1 MKQTLGFGDTRT
13 WKHIARVPQHDEMD
27 YKLWGAYNR
36 APRGGRDVAGG
47 KNTPGTY

>member
-1 MKQTLGFGDTRT
+1 M
-13 WKHIARVPQHDEMD
+13 DEMD